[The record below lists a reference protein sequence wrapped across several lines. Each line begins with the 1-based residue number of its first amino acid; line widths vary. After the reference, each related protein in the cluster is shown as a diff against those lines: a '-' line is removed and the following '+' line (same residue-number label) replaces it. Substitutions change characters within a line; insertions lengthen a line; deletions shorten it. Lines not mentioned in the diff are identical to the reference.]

1 MEKTDQ
7 WSDLPEELL
16 DLIANRYSS
25 NIDVLRIRSICKSWR
40 SAVAMSKERLQ
51 FRFERYL
58 PTSNKKI
65 KAHLS
70 PTTFFRIT
78 FPSSCP
84 NKGWLVRTRQA
95 SKMYRKIT
103 LLCPLSGKRI
113 TRSHQTLDLLKVGVS
128 EIRQSYEIQIFDG
141 LKDEKKALDSEI
153 FSNYIKNSDKI
164 PSGVFF
170 RVAFLDNIFFA
181 VNYHDNKIWCCKN
194 REGSRSWTKIK
205 NQVEDFS
212 DIILHMG
219 RIYAVD
225 LKGAIWWISLS
236 QLTIVQQTSSTPLD
250 YYKYDSCQD
259 TRLVEYCGDLCIVH
273 ELSIT
278 RNHIQRTVGF
288 KVYKMD
294 EDLAEWVEV
303 SSLGD
308 NTLIVACNSCFTVV
322 ASEYHGCLKNSI
334 YFSYYDVK
342 KAENIKVFKLDD
354 GSIIQ
359 RTDMSSQ
366 SCFHMFSLPFPNY

>member
-1 MEKTDQ
+1 MEKTE

-25 NIDVLRIRSICKSWR
+25 NIDVLRIRSTCKSWR

-78 FPSSCP
+78 LPSSCP

-103 LLCPLSGKRI
+103 LLCPLSGERI

-141 LKDEKKALDSEI
+141 LKDEKIPLDSEI

-164 PSGVFF
+164 PS
-170 RVAFLDNIFFA
+170 
-181 VNYHDNKIWCCKN
+181 
-194 REGSRSWTKIK
+194 EGSRSWTKIK

-294 EDLAEWVEV
+294 EDLAKWVEV
-303 SSLGD
+303 SCLGD

-354 GSIIQ
+354 GSITQ
-359 RTDMSSQ
+359 RTDISSQ
-366 SCFHMFSLPFPNY
+366 SCFHMFSLPFLNY